1 MADAEADPDGH
12 VRKWVCACGKSYV
25 FNQSLYFHKKTCTY
39 FQESRGKE
47 PIELPPTHVVNSTAN
62 ESTNYQT
69 TKKPPRSFVDRS
81 NWADNGT
88 KKAKSRGGK
97 PEKRKKRGR
106 GRPSH
111 ASLRSAEQEK
121 ADQEIED
128 KKLTL
133 SDASH
138 LLDKNSRTLMKLV
151 QLLELQEKI
160 ADKEGEGIP
169 EAKDCLQRKINM
181 YKNRIAR
188 RITKLATWGD
198 EPRMEEKQ
206 KDKRFEKVYFLENKN
221 VNVQKKS

>member
-1 MADAEADPDGH
+1 MARTAFALPSASFISSSYNRDG
-12 VRKWVCACGKSYV
+12 
-25 FNQSLYFHKKTCTY
+25 N
-39 FQESRGKE
+39 
-47 PIELPPTHVVNSTAN
+47 
-62 ESTNYQT
+62 
-69 TKKPPRSFVDRS
+69 
-81 NWADNGT
+81 T

-97 PEKRKKRGR
+97 PEKKKRGR

-138 LLDKNSRTLMKLV
+138 LIDKNSRTLMKLV
-151 QLLELQEKI
+151 QLLELQEKN

-198 EPRMEEKQ
+198 EPRIEEKQ
-206 KDKRFEKVYFLENKN
+206 KDKRFGKVYFLENKN